1 MAVIHP
7 FAYHNGTVLPSQEVR
22 LSPFQ
27 TGLLTGWG
35 LFSTLRIYQ
44 GVPFAL
50 EDHWARLASDGQR
63 LHVDLGGMEEYMR
76 DGFAQ
81 LIAKN
86 GAQEAM
92 ARVYFI
98 RNRGGLLD
106 VAGQAATD
114 ILMFTANLRDWGASA
129 RLRLQPTAR
138 QAMHPLAGTKTL
150 TWAHNLVLLEEATQ
164 AGYDDV
170 LLLNER
176 GEVAECT
183 AANVFAVKKRLL
195 LTPPIEE
202 SGALAGVSRKHILKA
217 CARHGIPVE
226 VRSLRP
232 DDLFTADEVFISSS
246 TREVQPV
253 HEIDGHAI
261 PFGPMSQKIET
272 IFQQEVQEYVA
283 ARMAGR

>member
-1 MAVIHP
+1 MAVIHS
-7 FAYHNGTVLPSQEVR
+7 FAYHNGTVAPSHDVR

-44 GVPFAL
+44 GVPFAM
-50 EDHWARLASDGQR
+50 EDHWARLVQDGRR
-63 LHVDLGGMEEYMR
+63 LHVNLDGMEARMK
-76 DGFAQ
+76 DGFAR
-81 LIAKN
+81 LIEQN

-106 VAGQAATD
+106 VPGQPETD
-114 ILMFTANLRDWGASA
+114 ILMFTANLREWGVSA
-129 RLRLQPTAR
+129 KLHMQPHAR

-150 TWAHNLVLLEEATQ
+150 TWAHNLVMLEDATR
-164 AGYDDV
+164 AGFDDV

-183 AANVFAVKKRLL
+183 AANIFLVRKGLL
-195 LTPPIEE
+195 LTPPIDE
-202 SGALAGVSRKHILKA
+202 SGALPGVSRKYILKA
-217 CARHGIPVE
+217 CARHGVPVE
-226 VRSLRP
+226 VRSIHP
-232 DDLFTADEVFISSS
+232 EDLFTADEIFISSS

-253 HEIDGHAI
+253 RQIDDLAI
-261 PFGPMSQKIET
+261 PLGPMSGRIEA
-272 IFQQEVQEYVA
+272 IFQEEVREYVG
-283 ARMAGR
+283 ARVG

>member
-7 FAYHNGTVLPSQEVR
+7 FAYHNGNVLPSQEVC

-50 EDHWARLASDGQR
+50 EDHWERLSHDGRR
-63 LHVDLGGMEEYMR
+63 LHVDLAGMEERMR
-76 DGFAQ
+76 DGFAR
-81 LIAKN
+81 LIEKN
-86 GAQEAM
+86 NAREAM

-106 VAGQAATD
+106 VPGQAPTD

-129 RLRLQPTAR
+129 RLRLQPNAR
-138 QAMHPLAGTKTL
+138 QALHPLAGSKTL
-150 TWAHNLVLLEEATQ
+150 TWAHNLVLLEEAAQ

-183 AANVFAVKKRLL
+183 AANVFAVKQGLL

-202 SGALAGVSRKHILKA
+202 SGALAGVSRKYILKA

-226 VRSLRP
+226 VRNLRP
-232 DDLFTADEVFISSS
+232 EDLFAADEVFISSS

-253 HEIDGHAI
+253 HEIDEHAI
-261 PFGPMSQKIET
+261 PSGPMSQQIET
-272 IFQQEVQEYVA
+272 IFQQEVQAYVA
-283 ARMAGR
+283 ARAARK